1 MDAIEASTRIDR
13 SLARPLSETPIAS
26 SLGRKSDIALHGS
39 VQAYTSIFGTIAVGS
54 RSFAAAMPRTVPSL
68 DAASLG
74 PVAPRL
80 RRSGLEKAAALRPL
94 SCEARFARIAAKRR
108 SHFSVNICVNMYT
121 AAADDGRIRGSGE
134 IKLVLT
140 K

>member
-1 MDAIEASTRIDR
+1 
-13 SLARPLSETPIAS
+13 
-26 SLGRKSDIALHGS
+26 
-39 VQAYTSIFGTIAVGS
+39 
-54 RSFAAAMPRTVPSL
+54 MPRTVPSL

-74 PVAPRL
+74 SVAPRL

-94 SCEARFARIAAKRR
+94 SCEARVAAKRC
-108 SHFSVNICVNMYT
+108 SHFLVNICVNMYT
-121 AAADDGRIRGSGE
+121 AAAEDGRIRGSGE

>member
-1 MDAIEASTRIDR
+1 M
-13 SLARPLSETPIAS
+13 
-26 SLGRKSDIALHGS
+26 
-39 VQAYTSIFGTIAVGS
+39 
-54 RSFAAAMPRTVPSL
+54 
-68 DAASLG
+68 
-74 PVAPRL
+74 
-80 RRSGLEKAAALRPL
+80 RPL